1 MTTHAPMYAP
11 GPMMVATYHHPSG
24 TGPTRNPPPF
34 GPSTT
39 TTTPPVLGPTV
50 PSQPQA
56 TFIPAVTAGRHFRRT
71 ADCPT
76 PRLLMQHGIRLPTY
90 TSSNSLSAQLS
101 FLGLSNSATQSFT
114 RLQRESGREGQMD
127 EHAFELTW
135 RAFVALRS
143 GMVQERTRGLG
154 VGEREFWAIGME
166 GYGLNQRTIQRVLT
180 PFEPETLGLTTP
192 LGLAHE
198 ILALRLREFWWLLTG
213 APIPNSSVWLG
224 FGVEQ
229 EYTDRLYALPERDE
243 HGPLPALE
251 RTKLQNKHFV
261 ERMKVRDRVIN
272 KNGGEDVVLYAP
284 TTLADLH
291 TYFTASPP
299 RGGVGSTSGDLTSK
313 MGMVTYPN
321 LEFARAEQK
330 RLGRVTNTR
339 VYLFAIVVAR
349 DKWDGWCRDGFVK
362 DTAAGMGM
370 EWTTRVGKAR
380 GGGRM
385 GSECVDE
392 KILVGPVARVRVPSS
407 AAKEASSSSSEDDEG
422 TSVSRASP
430 SAVTSSAGGGL
441 DLTAVSALLGTG
453 TAPPVPKRQ
462 NSMDSGLGTGECTPM
477 MVRSRA
483 ASLFGVVPTLSGIA
497 SSSAL
502 GDITEGKKDEHEHE
516 GEVEYYPLVFEKDGS
531 RVVEQVVFV
540 GGRGCGLEG
549 VWREGGG
556 VVIE

>member
-1 MTTHAPMYAP
+1 
-11 GPMMVATYHHPSG
+11 MMATTYHHPSG

-39 TTTPPVLGPTV
+39 TTATTTTTPPLLAPTV
-50 PSQPQA
+50 PTQAQA

-71 ADCPT
+71 TDCPT
-76 PRLLMQHGIRLPTY
+76 PRLLMQHGIRLPTH

-143 GMVQERTRGLG
+143 GMVGERTRGLG

-180 PFEPETLGLTTP
+180 PFEPEILGLTTP
-192 LGLAHE
+192 LGLAHG
-198 ILALRLREFWWLLTG
+198 ILALRLREFWWSLTG

-224 FGVEQ
+224 VGVEQ
-229 EYTDRLYALPERDE
+229 AYTDRLYALPERDE

-272 KNGGEDVVLYAP
+272 KNGGEDMVLYAP

-299 RGGVGSTSGDLTSK
+299 RGGVGSVGACGGDLTSR
-313 MGMVTYPN
+313 MGMVTYPD
-321 LEFARAEQK
+321 LEFARQEQM

-339 VYLFAIVVAR
+339 VYLFAVVVGK
-349 DKWDGWCRDGFVK
+349 DKWEGWCRDGYVK
-362 DTAAGMGM
+362 DTATQGM
-370 EWTTRVGKAR
+370 EWKTRVGKAR
-380 GGGRM
+380 SGGRM

-392 KILVGPVARVRVPSS
+392 KILVGPVARARIPS
-407 AAKEASSSSSEDDEG
+407 AAKEASDDEG
-422 TSVSRASP
+422 YGASTSLSRASP
-430 SAVTSSAGGGL
+430 ENAQALGL
-441 DLTAVSALLGTG
+441 DLTAVSALLGRSG
-453 TAPPVPKRQ
+453 GSEGGQGVTAPVPKRQ

-477 MVRSRA
+477 VRSRA
-483 ASLFGVVPTLSGIA
+483 ASLFGVVPTLSTIA
-497 SSSAL
+497 SSAL
-502 GDITEGKKDEHEHE
+502 VDITEGKKDEQKGDGEE
-516 GEVEYYPLVFEKDGS
+516 GVEYHPLVSVEEDGGE

-540 GGRGCGLEG
+540 GGRGGGLEG